1 MNYNEIVKAI
11 NDKIGSI
18 GHSMWTIGVT
28 DYPKT
33 RKNQHESDGKN
44 IEYWSQWKTDS
55 EKVGRDVEK
64 HFLDLGMEG
73 DAGGGGDAGYVY
85 VF

>member
-1 MNYNEIVKAI
+1 MNYIEIVKAI
-11 NDKIGSI
+11 NDKVGSSSYSI
-18 GHSMWTIGVT
+18 WTIGVT
-28 DYPKT
+28 DYPNT
-33 RKNQHESDGKN
+33 RKTQHESDSENVKQ
-44 IEYWSQWKTDS
+44 WSQWKTDS

-73 DAGGGGDAGYVY
+73 GSGGGGEAGYVY